1 MFDVYSLEEAVPG
14 SVHTGY
20 YWISYEFV
28 YVGNHHIRNILVLA
42 GLMDIAASVA
52 LFVTSCFLLN
62 ALRHEN
68 QTGFSSYLVTMTVF
82 IIWKFCHLG
91 YSTIVNDLI
100 FFYHIF
106 NFFTG
111 LVLTMVSL
119 MSLVVIY
126 SIYQELRSLTQLEDI
141 TRHKMEVSSRA
152 GTIYDYGGSIYGS
165 RMGTPFGNHGTLQ
178 STRSTFSNIKGA
190 PPVFEH
196 THPDHLRQFHHHGG
210 NQGTLQS
217 TKSGIYSASPAQI
230 SSGTSMATSTPRAP
244 PSEHLYATLE
254 RGEQIYSTIIN

>member
-1 MFDVYSLEEAVPG
+1 MFDVYCLEEATPG
-14 SVHTGY
+14 SAHTGY

-42 GLMDIAASVA
+42 GLLDIAASVA
-52 LFVTSCFLLN
+52 LFFTSCFLLN

-82 IIWKFCHLG
+82 SIWKFCHLG

-111 LVLTMVSL
+111 MLLTVLSL
-119 MSLVVIY
+119 MSIVVIY
-126 SIYQELRSLTQLEDI
+126 SLYQELRSLTQLEDI

-165 RMGTPFGNHGTLQ
+165 RIGTPWNQGTLQ
-178 STRSTFSNIKGA
+178 STKSNTIQGS

-217 TKSGIYSASPAQI
+217 TKSGIYSASPAQVG
-230 SSGTSMATSTPRAP
+230 SGTSMATSTPRAP
-244 PSEHLYATLE
+244 PSEHLYASLE
-254 RGEQIYSTIIN
+254 RGEGIYSTIIN